1 MAVGGMQQ
9 DDPEGPLFRMTAS
22 SPPTQASLETLH
34 AVAAFTG
41 ARPATLE
48 QLAAASEVV
57 ELSQG
62 QTLLRARTLETH
74 GFVVLKGALRLLAED
89 PISRE
94 LFTVGRLEAG
104 ELTGVVGLLRQAPCE
119 GAIARRP
126 CELLSFPLDLLA
138 QLIQEDPGLRQNLT
152 NFFSAAEA
160 AHVLGGYL
168 RRLPQPPADAQAWI
182 LEQLAQCQIA
192 TDVCDGI
199 EGTSLLSSSIP
210 NHENRIGE
218 PLDADE
224 LKDLN
229 RISALPVR
237 VIRWQPV
244 NPAVRSPEE
253 NQAGSIAGSTV
264 RSEESAGPQESTMRS
279 WKPETSLDLT
289 KVGLREAN
297 REANLQNF
305 SPVRGKGPIQANLAT
320 LRMVARAYD
329 TPCPVDVL
337 EKMLEGAVER
347 SGSVPTHGMGQLCEV
362 MGLQTQVGQ
371 VKLEQLHRLELPVL
385 VQWQG
390 RFCLLTQVSQGTV
403 RLADPERGWTA
414 LPMAEVRSQWGDQ
427 TEVVLLKRLAD
438 TPKRNFGWGWF
449 MPVLRRYR
457 WPLVQVLLAS
467 LFIQLFQL
475 ANPLLLQ
482 QIIDK
487 VINQSNL
494 TALQVL
500 GAALVVSALIQGL
513 LTAVRT
519 WLLIDTT
526 DRMDLLLGS
535 QVIDKLLRLPLR
547 FFEKRPVGELSQ
559 RLSELSNL
567 RSFLTGTAITSALDL
582 LFAVIYILIMLIYS
596 PLLTAV
602 ALGTVPLFI
611 ALVLVIAPVYRS
623 LIRQQAQYS
632 ARTQSH
638 LIETLSGIQTVK
650 AQHFELNS
658 RWRWQERY
666 SGQIAEGFK
675 SVVLGSSAS
684 EIGNFLNQLSSLL
697 IIWVGVYLVVGG
709 QMSLGQLIAFRII
722 AGYVTGPILRLSSLW
737 QGFQQVGL
745 SMERLADIVDQASEV
760 DAEDAEQ
767 IALPPIRGEVKVE
780 SLKFRFGKTGPYQI
794 DGIDL
799 TIPSGSF
806 VGIVGQS
813 GSGKSTLMKL
823 LPRLYDPEQGRILI
837 DGYDIAKV
845 SLSSVRQQIGI
856 VPQDCLLFE
865 GSIRDNITM
874 NLPEADTETV
884 IRVARAAAAHD
895 FIMDLPDGYRTQ
907 LGERGA
913 GLSGGQRQRI
923 AIARTLLQNPN
934 LLIMDE
940 ATSALDYDTEATVCR
955 NLQQQLKG
963 KTVFFITHRLSTVRH
978 ADLIVL
984 MHQGKIA
991 EKGTHKELMEL
1002 GGRYAALF
1010 AHQGD
1015 A

>member
-1 MAVGGMQQ
+1 MIVSTTANPNLEELRQVPSLVGARQETLEALAAG
-9 DDPEGPLFRMTAS
+9 
-22 SPPTQASLETLH
+22 SLE
-34 AVAAFTG
+34 V
-41 ARPATLE
+41 
-48 QLAAASEVV
+48 QLG
-57 ELSQG
+57 QG
-62 QTLLRARTLETH
+62 QTLLRPQTLESH
-74 GFVVLKGALRLLAED
+74 GFLLLEGALRLLAED
-89 PISRE
+89 PISLE
-94 LFTVGRLEAG
+94 LFTIGKVEAG
-104 ELTGVVGLLRQAPCE
+104 ELVGFVGLLRQGACE
-119 GAIARRP
+119 GAIARRASR
-126 CELLSFPLDLLA
+126 LLSIPMELVA
-138 QLIQEDPGLRQNLT
+138 SLIQEDPGLRQGLMALT
-152 NFFSAAEA
+152 SPAEA
-160 AHVLGGYL
+160 ACVLGQYL
-168 RRLPQPPADAQAWI
+168 KRLPQPPADTQDWI
-182 LEQLAQCQIA
+182 VQQLPHCKLSLEIGEE
-192 TDVCDGI
+192 DPGI
-199 EGTSLLSSSIP
+199 YLLSSVLP
-210 NHENRIGE
+210 EQEQRVGE
-218 PLDADE
+218 PIDPEE
-224 LKDLN
+224 LATIQASSALSVRLIAWLEAVSGNHGIQEPEAPKGDPEVAHPEP
-229 RISALPVR
+229 ISA
-237 VIRWQPV
+237 
-244 NPAVRSPEE
+244 RSP
-253 NQAGSIAGSTV
+253 A
-264 RSEESAGPQESTMRS
+264 S
-279 WKPETSLDLT
+279 WRPGAALDLT
-289 KVGLREAN
+289 AVGLREAGSD
-297 REANLQNF
+297 ANSQNF
-305 SPVRGKGPIQANLAT
+305 SLVRGKGPVQANLAT

-347 SGSVPTHGMGQLCEV
+347 AGSVPIHGMGQLCEV

-385 VQWQG
+385 VNWRG
-390 RFCLLTQVSQGTV
+390 RFALLTQVAKGML
-403 RLADPERGWTA
+403 RLADPERGWQT
-414 LPMAEVRSQWGDQ
+414 LPMAEGHSAWGDAV
-427 TEVVLLKRLAD
+427 EVVLLKRLAD
-438 TPKRNFGWGWF
+438 TPKRRFGWSWF
-449 MPVLRRYR
+449 TPVLQRYR

-467 LFIQLFQL
+467 LFIQVFQL

-487 VINQSNL
+487 VINQGNL

-500 GAALVVSALIQGL
+500 GAALVVSALFQGL
-513 LTAVRT
+513 LTSVRT

-526 DRMDLLLGS
+526 DRMDLQLGS

-559 RLSELSNL
+559 RLGELANL

-582 LFAVIYILIMLIYS
+582 LFAAIYILIMLMYS

-602 ALGTVPLFI
+602 ALGTVPLFV
-611 ALVLVIAPVYRS
+611 ALVLFIAPLYRT
-623 LIRQQAQYS
+623 LIRHQSEYA

-638 LIETLSGIQTVK
+638 LIETLSGIQTIK

-666 SGQIAEGFK
+666 SGQISEGFK
-675 SVVLGSSAS
+675 SVLLGSSAS

-697 IIWVGVYLVVGG
+697 IIWVGVYLVVDGKL
-709 QMSLGQLIAFRII
+709 SLGQLIAFRII

-745 SMERLADIVDQASEV
+745 SMERLADIVDQPSE
-760 DAEDAEQ
+760 AGEEDSEQ
-767 IALPPIRGEVKVE
+767 IALPAIRGEVRVE
-780 SLKFRFGKTGPYQI
+780 SLKFRFAKSGPYQI
-794 DGIDL
+794 DGVDL
-799 TIPSGSF
+799 VIPAGSF

-837 DGYDIAKV
+837 DGYDISKV

-865 GSIRDNITM
+865 GTIRDNISM

-884 IRVARAAAAHD
+884 INVARAAAAHD
-895 FIMDLPDGYRTQ
+895 FIMDLPDGYRTK

-934 LLIMDE
+934 LLILDE

-955 NLQQQLKG
+955 NLQQQLMG

-978 ADLIVL
+978 SDLIVL
-984 MHQGKIA
+984 MHQGRIA
-991 EKGTHKELMEL
+991 EQGTHKELIDK
-1002 GGRYAALF
+1002 GGRYAALY

>member
-1 MAVGGMQQ
+1 
-9 DDPEGPLFRMTAS
+9 MTTTGAHREIAGLLKS
-22 SPPTQASLETLH
+22 TEMLQGCSESTLRNLED
-34 AVAAFTG
+34 VAAYI
-41 ARPATLE
+41 
-48 QLAAASEVV
+48 

-62 QTLLRARTLETH
+62 QTLLRPDQIESH
-74 GFVVLKGALRLLAED
+74 CFIVVDGSLRLLAKNPFGD
-89 PISRE
+89 A
-94 LFTVGRLEAG
+94 LYTVGRAE
-104 ELTGVVGLLRQAPCE
+104 TNDVVGLVSLLRQQACEAVIARQPSRVISIPLDSILRCAEDDTQLSKNFLLVQNPCE
-119 GAIARRP
+119 ISKV
-126 CELLSFPLDLLA
+126 LSYY
-138 QLIQEDPGLRQNLT
+138 IN
-152 NFFSAAEA
+152 
-160 AHVLGGYL
+160 
-168 RRLPQPPADAQAWI
+168 RLPQPPDNPEAWI
-182 LEQLAQCQIA
+182 IEQSRLCSVVHEL
-192 TDVCDGI
+192 TN
-199 EGTSLLSSSIP
+199 TSDALYLLSSEIP
-210 NHENRIGE
+210 GNEWRIGE
-218 PLDADE
+218 PIDVDE
-224 LKDLN
+224 LCSLQDASK
-229 RISALPVR
+229 LPVR
-237 VIRWQPV
+237 LIKFKPGFEQHPHGTLEKDSSS
-244 NPAVRSPEE
+244 AHLEE
-253 NQAGSIAGSTV
+253 ALISA
-264 RSEESAGPQESTMRS
+264 SESSHQKLDSNKKTKQTD
-279 WKPETSLDLT
+279 WKPGQPFDFRA
-289 KVGLREAN
+289 VGLREA
-297 REANLQNF
+297 RASSELDRF
-305 SPVRGKGPIQANLAT
+305 KPIKGKGPVAANLAT

-329 TPCPVDVL
+329 TPCPVDVIQG
-337 EKMLEGAVER
+337 MLEAAIER
-347 SGSVPTHGMGQLCEV
+347 AGSIPVQGIGQLCEA
-362 MGLQTQVGQ
+362 MGLQTQIGQ
-371 VKLEQLHRLELPVL
+371 VRIEQLSKLELPVL
-385 VQWQG
+385 VTWKNHYS
-390 RFCLLTQVSQGTV
+390 LLTDVLNGEV
-403 RLADPERGWTA
+403 RFADPERGWLK
-414 LPMAEVRSQWGDQ
+414 LPITEVRAEWGDA
-427 TEVVLLKRLAD
+427 TTVVLLKRLAD
-438 TPKRNFGWGWF
+438 TPKRRFGWSWF
-449 MPVLRRYR
+449 APVIKRYK

-500 GAALVVSALIQGL
+500 GAALVASALVQGI
-513 LTAVRT
+513 LTAART

-559 RLSELSNL
+559 RLGELANL
-567 RSFLTGTAITSALDL
+567 RSFLTGTAITSLLDL
-582 LFAVIYILIMLIYS
+582 LFAVIYIIIMLMYS

-602 ALGTVPLFI
+602 ALGTVPLYVG
-611 ALVLVIAPVYRS
+611 LVLVIAPIYRE
-623 LIRQQAQYS
+623 LIRGQAQFS

-666 SGQIAEGFK
+666 SSQIAEAFK

-697 IIWVGVYLVVGG
+697 ILWVGVYQVVAGTL
-709 QMSLGQLIAFRII
+709 SLGQLIAFRII

-737 QGFQQVGL
+737 QGFQQVSI
-745 SMERLADIVDQASEV
+745 SMERLADIVDQQSEGG
-760 DAEDAEQ
+760 DQDAEQ
-767 IALPPIRGEVKVE
+767 IALPPIKGSVHVD
-780 SLKFRFGKTGPYQI
+780 SIKFKFNSKGPYQI
-794 DGIDL
+794 DDVSLKIS
-799 TIPSGSF
+799 PGSF

-823 LPRLYDPEQGRILI
+823 LPRLYEPDQGRILI

-865 GSIRDNITM
+865 GSVRDNIIM
-874 NLPEADTETV
+874 NHPDAGTDAV
-884 IRVARAAAAHD
+884 IEVAKAAAAHD

-934 LLIMDE
+934 LLILDE

-955 NLQQQLKG
+955 NLQLKLKE

-984 MHQGKIA
+984 MHQGKIT
-991 EKGTHKELMEL
+991 ELGTHQELLAL
-1002 GGRYAALF
+1002 GGRYATLY

-1015 A
+1015 S

>member
-1 MAVGGMQQ
+1 
-9 DDPEGPLFRMTAS
+9 MT
-22 SPPTQASLETLH
+22 T
-34 AVAAFTG
+34 TG
-41 ARPATLE
+41 AHREIVGLLGSVEVFKGCSEATLRALE
-48 QLAAASEVV
+48 ETAASID
-57 ELSQG
+57 LSQG
-62 QTLLRARTLETH
+62 QTLLRPDQIESH
-74 GFVVLKGALRLLAED
+74 CFIVIEGSLRLLAKN
-89 PISRE
+89 PFGGA
-94 LFTVGRLEAG
+94 LYTVGRAEARD
-104 ELTGVVGLLRQAPCE
+104 VVGLVSLLRQQACEAVIARQPSKLLSLPLDVLLKCAEDDAQLSKNFGQAQNPCE
-119 GAIARRP
+119 TAKVLSHYINRLPRP
-126 CELLSFPLDLLA
+126 P
-138 QLIQEDPGLRQNLT
+138 EDP
-152 NFFSAAEA
+152 E
-160 AHVLGGYL
+160 
-168 RRLPQPPADAQAWI
+168 AWI
-182 LEQLAQCQIA
+182 LEQAQYCNVVHEVSNTPHAIY
-192 TDVCDGI
+192 
-199 EGTSLLSSSIP
+199 LLSSEVP
-210 NHENRIGE
+210 GHEWRIGE
-218 PLDADE
+218 PIDVDE
-224 LKDLN
+224 LSTLQAASK
-229 RISALPVR
+229 LPVR
-237 VIRWQPV
+237 LIQFK
-244 NPAVRSPEE
+244 PAQEKQADGALDANETSSLHHQQTLIPSAPSTRQKATEE
-253 NQAGSIAGSTV
+253 KRTESST
-264 RSEESAGPQESTMRS
+264 
-279 WKPETSLDLT
+279 WKPGQPFDFSS
-289 KVGLREAN
+289 VGLREASASADLD
-297 REANLQNF
+297 RF
-305 SPVRGKGPIQANLAT
+305 KPIKGKGPVAANLAT
-320 LRMVARAYD
+320 LRMVARAYG
-329 TPCPVDVL
+329 TPCPVDVI
-337 EKMLEGAVER
+337 ERMLEAAVER
-347 SGSVPTHGMGQLCEV
+347 AGSIPVQGMGQLCEA
-362 MGLQTQVGQ
+362 MGLQTQIGQ
-371 VKLEQLHRLELPVL
+371 VRLEQLNKLELPVL
-385 VQWQG
+385 VTWKNHYS
-390 RFCLLTQVSQGTV
+390 LLTDV
-403 RLADPERGWTA
+403 RNGEVRFADPERGWLK
-414 LPMAEVRSQWGDQ
+414 LPITEVRAEWGDA
-427 TEVVLLKRLAD
+427 TTVVLLKRLAD
-438 TPKRNFGWGWF
+438 TPQRRFGWSWF
-449 MPVLRRYR
+449 APVLKRYK
-457 WPLVQVLLAS
+457 WALVQVLLAS

-500 GAALVVSALIQGL
+500 GAALVASAMVQGL

-559 RLSELSNL
+559 RLGELANL
-567 RSFLTGTAITSALDL
+567 RSFLTGTAITSLLDL
-582 LFAVIYILIMLIYS
+582 LFAAIYILIMLMYS

-602 ALGTVPLFI
+602 ALGTVPLFVG
-611 ALVLVIAPVYRS
+611 LVLVIAPIYRT
-623 LIRQQAQYS
+623 LIRDQAQFA

-666 SGQIAEGFK
+666 SSQIAEAFK

-697 IIWVGVYLVVGG
+697 ILWVGVYQVVGG
-709 QMSLGQLIAFRII
+709 TLSLGQLIAFRII

-737 QGFQQVGL
+737 QGFQQVSI
-745 SMERLADIVDQASEV
+745 SMERLADIVDQQSEAG
-760 DAEDAEQ
+760 DQDAEQ
-767 IALPPIRGEVKVE
+767 IALPPIKGNVQVD
-780 SLKFRFGKTGPYQI
+780 SIKFRFNNSGPYQI
-794 DGIDL
+794 DDVSL

-865 GSIRDNITM
+865 GSVRENITM
-874 NLPEADTETV
+874 NHPEADTETV
-884 IRVARAAAAHD
+884 IDVAKAAAAHD

-934 LLIMDE
+934 LLILDE

-955 NLQQQLKG
+955 NLQLKLKG

-978 ADLIVL
+978 ADLIIL

-991 EKGTHKELMEL
+991 EQGTHQELLKL
-1002 GGRYAALF
+1002 GGRYAALY

-1015 A
+1015 S